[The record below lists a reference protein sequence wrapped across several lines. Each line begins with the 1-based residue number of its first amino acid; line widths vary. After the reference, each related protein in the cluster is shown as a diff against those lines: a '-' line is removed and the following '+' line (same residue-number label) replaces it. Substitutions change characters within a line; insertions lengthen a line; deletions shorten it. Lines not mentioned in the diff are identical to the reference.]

1 MYMVPAKFEVRSFSE
16 MIIKNQSTI
25 IKVITKRLCRCFYDL
40 RIKSTCV
47 HTGVRSDERIVDWKS
62 QFPQLGS
69 RLQHREANGTLTVP
83 GTGIYLVRIDDS
95 YYVMTV

>member
-1 MYMVPAKFEVRSFSE
+1 M
-16 MIIKNQSTI
+16 
-25 IKVITKRLCRCFYDL
+25 
-40 RIKSTCV
+40 

-83 GTGIYLVRIDDS
+83 HTGIYLVRRPYTTHIMSCHIYGKIKNVFFFFMIVYAADTR
-95 YYVMTV
+95 TVVFLRFWTFCDTISDARHRVLP